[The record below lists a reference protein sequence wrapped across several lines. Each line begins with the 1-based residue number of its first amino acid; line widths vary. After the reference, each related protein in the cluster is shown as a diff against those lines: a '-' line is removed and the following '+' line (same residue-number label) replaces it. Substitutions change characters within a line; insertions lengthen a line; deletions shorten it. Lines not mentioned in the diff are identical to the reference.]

1 MEYLI
6 DSIEGY
12 KVRETNYGLDVS
24 DKDDNFV
31 CELEGCT
38 MNDFK
43 DEWGRIDEDELYN
56 AIREE
61 EDLNKTMADLAEM
74 NTL

>member
-31 CELEGCT
+31 CELEGYT
-38 MNDFK
+38 MDGFK